1 MVDAN
6 AEDVPFAM
14 SDDAEE
20 LVDANAEDAM
30 SDEAE
35 ELMAANAED
44 AMDVDY
50 EESQRTAIAEW
61 RVLAREDQGLH
72 EIIDEVEEDLLAAG
86 ADVAKV
92 RDILQATNDEIIIYA
107 LQMSEVEA
115 AVVTA
120 EIVDEI
126 LTVATRDGGT
136 EDVPAAAVVKD
147 QYKTQ
152 VQHLLQD

>member
-1 MVDAN
+1 MDIDNFTNAQEVPAAISDEAEELVDAN

-50 EESQRTAIAEW
+50 DESRRIAIAQNGEC
-61 RVLAREDQGLH
+61 LQG
-72 EIIDEVEEDLLAAG
+72 
-86 ADVAKV
+86 
-92 RDILQATNDEIIIYA
+92 R
-107 LQMSEVEA
+107 
-115 AVVTA
+115 
-120 EIVDEI
+120 
-126 LTVATRDGGT
+126 TRGST
-136 EDVPAAAVVKD
+136 K
-147 QYKTQ
+147 
-152 VQHLLQD
+152 